1 MEKQASI
8 GKGVDATT
16 VLLYYALVLVG
27 FIAIFS
33 VEFRMGDSFVQSLL
47 ELKKNYSRQ
56 VLFIGISSLVGV
68 FILLTDSKF
77 FTTIANLLYMAGILL
92 MLLTFV
98 IGKDISGSKSWIAL
112 GGGFNLQPAELCKV
126 FTALALAKY
135 LSRQET

>member
-16 VLLYYALVLVG
+16 VLLYYALVIVG

-33 VEFRMGDSFVQSLL
+33 VEFRMGDSFFQSLL

-77 FTTIANLLYMAGILL
+77 FTTIANL
-92 MLLTFV
+92 
-98 IGKDISGSKSWIAL
+98 
-112 GGGFNLQPAELCKV
+112 
-126 FTALALAKY
+126 
-135 LSRQET
+135 